1 MLRCLFFNCK
11 RCTAILKLDC
21 SWRHDRITELPLPY
35 LARALSFNFTL
46 ATCTSYILIMTCFHS
61 LWAATNWAWC
71 ANPDCSCWVAGML
84 FTNQQHPESIHFPP
98 GEFPLRSFHH
108 SKLEQLALSP
118 VPAGRVT
125 WGGHLAAEP
134 LACLPLTFV
143 SGKFNLCIFENSWVV
158 GLLTWR

>member
-46 ATCTSYILIMTCFHS
+46 ATCTSYILIMTCLHS

-71 ANPDCSCWVAGML
+71 ANPDCSCWVAGMR

-108 SKLEQLALSP
+108 SKLEQLALSH

-125 WGGHLAAEP
+125 EEVTWLLNHWPAFLWP
-134 LACLPLTFV
+134 LYLGSLTFV
-143 SGKFNLCIFENSWVV
+143 SLKTHELWAC
-158 GLLTWR
+158 